1 MPSLNLPDAPSPAD
15 DLLQRACCTA
25 LARLGAVVRF
35 RPDAENSVRALCDAA
50 PFGPRA
56 PAPLAGL
63 PAAFDRH
70 AEPVVVIDVAGLPNL
85 LHELV
90 HVALAARLG
99 DDHGFD
105 YRAIPYDLAQASGRA
120 VLWDELSA
128 TVVSCAYLLSGAGP
142 TDWVRVDAWFD
153 EQLGIQPVFYGM
165 EDDPSRFWATVPRL
179 ERHHRDE
186 ASAMMSCA
194 YDRVAALLAAGAD
207 HHVAPIRLDFATLW
221 ERRGAR

>member
-1 MPSLNLPDAPSPAD
+1 MSTAD

-25 LARLGAVVRF
+25 LARLGAEVRF
-35 RPDAENSVRALCDAA
+35 RPDAENSVRAVAEVA

-56 PAPLAGL
+56 PAPWASLEG
-63 PAAFDRH
+63 AFDRH
-70 AEPVVVIDVAGLPNL
+70 RAPVVVIDVAGLPNL

-105 YRAIPYDLAQASGRA
+105 YRAIPYDLDRVDGRS

-128 TVVSCAYLLSGAGP
+128 TVVSCAYLLRGAGP
-142 TDWVRVDAWFD
+142 TDWVRVDEWFD

-165 EDDPSRFWATVPRL
+165 DDDPSRFWATVPRL
-179 ERHHRDE
+179 ERAHRDE
-186 ASAMMSCA
+186 ADAMMSSA
-194 YDRVAALLAAGAD
+194 YDRVAALLATGAD
-207 HHVAPIRLDFATLW
+207 YHDAPARLDFATLW